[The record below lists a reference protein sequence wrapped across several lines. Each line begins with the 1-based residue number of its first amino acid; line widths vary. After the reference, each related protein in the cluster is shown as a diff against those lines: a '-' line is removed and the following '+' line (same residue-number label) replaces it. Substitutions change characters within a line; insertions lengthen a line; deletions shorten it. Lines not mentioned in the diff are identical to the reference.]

1 MKLRAQGFSLQ
12 KGGELVGTI
21 IALSNGDEPLGVER
35 AGNYSRDGEKGL
47 LKKLEL
53 LGTDPEAAMLQ
64 LRQLLKEL
72 REVADAATT
81 EIQQAKEAQRT
92 RPIVRVD
99 KRFCGRL
106 LRRPGRP
113 LNPPMILRRCFS
125 EAT

>member
-1 MKLRAQGFSLQ
+1 MKLRAQGFSFQ

-21 IALSNGDEPLGVER
+21 IALCDGDEPLGVEH

-72 REVADAATT
+72 REVADAATA
-81 EIQQAKEAQRT
+81 EIQQTNEAQST
-92 RPIVRVD
+92 RPIICVD
-99 KRFCGRL
+99 HR
-106 LRRPGRP
+106 
-113 LNPPMILRRCFS
+113 
-125 EAT
+125 